1 MTSGKKRP
9 QRRADA
15 QRNRPRIL
23 DAARKRFAEEGLNAQ
38 VDDIARDAG
47 VAVGTIYHHFGTK
60 EGLLEAVVLDRFR
73 ETAEYTQTLLT
84 ESDAWVG
91 IERFLRYLAERQ
103 LTDRAFKEVV
113 ATHQELR
120 ERVSTVMHEMTPILQ
135 QLVDRAQAAKQLR
148 ADVVAED
155 FLLLLSILPGNEVD
169 PTVRNRY
176 LEIIIDGLRIRGG
189 SPKKDGNA

>member
-23 DAARKRFAEEGLNAQ
+23 EAARTRFAVEGLHAQ
-38 VDDIARDAG
+38 VDDIARDAA

-73 ETAEYTQTLLT
+73 ETAEYIHTLLMDG
-84 ESDAWVG
+84 DAWSG
-91 IERFLRYLAERQ
+91 IERVLRYLAERQ

-113 ATHQELR
+113 AAHQELR
-120 ERVSTVMHEMTPILQ
+120 ERVSLVMHEMTPLLQ

-148 ADVVAED
+148 ADVMAED
-155 FLLLLSILPGNEVD
+155 LLLLVAILPGSEID
-169 PTVRNRY
+169 PAKRTRY
-176 LEIIIDGLRIRGG
+176 LEIIIDGLRIRGNSSIG
-189 SPKKDGNA
+189 DRTQ